1 MTPTP
6 TTIDEALDAFL
17 ADQRER
23 LSTRT
28 MRNYQDV
35 VDLLRHCLNGYG
47 PNLLD
52 EPGRKRWE
60 QAFAT
65 GDEEAFCRLFGPE
78 YILEEIGE
86 FLGYFMVRKVW
97 AGQQLL
103 RSAGTVTKKLAGWLH
118 EHGYVGQ
125 AARDGAIERGTRA
138 GRDLP
143 RAERLAS
150 LLDKQ
155 SRATPAVD

>member
-52 EPGRKRWE
+52 KPNRKRWE
-60 QAFAT
+60 QAFET

-78 YILEEIGE
+78 YILDEIGE
-86 FLGYFMVRKVW
+86 FLGYFMVHKVL
-97 AGQQLL
+97 AGQELL
-103 RSAGTVTKKLAGWLH
+103 RSARTVTKKHAGWLH
-118 EHGYVGQ
+118 QHG
-125 AARDGAIERGTRA
+125 
-138 GRDLP
+138 
-143 RAERLAS
+143 
-150 LLDKQ
+150 
-155 SRATPAVD
+155 